1 VVADALSRNLGG
13 KEECRKSS
21 TEHHVSFV
29 LKSDGY
35 TAKELA
41 FLQQVGK
48 ELRPITN
55 RILTNRTYPDFA
67 LRKGV
72 VYKKSKSNLGRKLLL
87 LVPSILR
94 SD

>member
-1 VVADALSRNLGG
+1 MQITDTPCRVEGKNNVVSDALSRNLGG

-21 TEHHVSFV
+21 TKHRVSFV

-41 FLQQVGK
+41 FLQQVGQ

-55 RILTNRTYPDFA
+55 RILTNKKYPDFA

-72 VYKKSKSNLGRKLLL
+72 VY
-87 LVPSILR
+87 
-94 SD
+94 